1 MKPTTVTELWELVAT
16 LMANSVEQ
24 EVRIKILERAIL
36 ALAKEVRIEEI
47 NGMPIAEWIDS
58 TYQQRISDSLVRLEN
73 ANPEIAARLQQIM
86 DGEG

>member
-24 EVRIKILERAIL
+24 EVRIKILESAVL
-36 ALAKEVRIEEI
+36 ALAKEVRVEEI
-47 NGMPIAEWIDS
+47 NGLPIAEWIDS

-73 ANPEIAARLQQIM
+73 ANPEIAARLQQIL